1 MGIPAGW
8 GVVCRHFAVAD
19 FVQRSAASAR
29 RQIGR
34 AKQQWGR
41 AQQQIV
47 EKSRRA
53 GAAWLQR
60 AVRSVREF
68 VEEAVEDAAQ
78 ETGKPGKPL
87 ESEKTSENASEK
99 LSEKTSEE
107 PLGGEEKSEKPE
119 KQEKP
124 KKPEN
129 PEKPEEPFVEPE
141 KPSEETEKL
150 EKQEKPFDEATH
162 SEKTKLGELEEGD
175 VVALEALDD
184 GIRRFELNGCEVDAK
199 ELKVDDG
206 EMDAIT
212 L

>member
-107 PLGGEEKSEKPE
+107 PLGGEEKPEKPE
-119 KQEKP
+119 
-124 KKPEN
+124 KPEN
-129 PEKPEEPFVEPE
+129 PEKPEEP
-141 KPSEETEKL
+141 SEETEKL
-150 EKQEKPFDEATH
+150 EKLEKPSDEATH

-206 EMDAIT
+206 EMDAIP

>member
-87 ESEKTSENASEK
+87 ESEKISENASEK

-107 PLGGEEKSEKPE
+107 PLGGEEKQEKPE
-119 KQEKP
+119 
-124 KKPEN
+124 KPEN
-129 PEKPEEPFVEPE
+129 PEKPEEPSVEPE
-141 KPSEETEKL
+141 KPSEETEKQEKQ
-150 EKQEKPFDEATH
+150 EKQEKPSDEATH